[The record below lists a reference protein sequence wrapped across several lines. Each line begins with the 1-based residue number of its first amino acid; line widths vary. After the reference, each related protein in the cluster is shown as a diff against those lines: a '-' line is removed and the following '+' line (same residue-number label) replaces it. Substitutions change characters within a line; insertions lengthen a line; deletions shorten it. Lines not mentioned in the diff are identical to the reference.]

1 MTIHAR
7 LAALSAIVL
16 LPAALQ
22 AQTPAPAP
30 APREDRWTPE
40 LSMKFRGIQ
49 STAVSPAG
57 DRIAY
62 VINQPVMEGEKS
74 EYLAQIW
81 MVSVDGTRNQQFTRG
96 EKSATSPSFSPDGKW
111 LAFTS
116 SRSGKNQVW
125 LISVDGG
132 EAEQLTDVDPGVG
145 GYKWAADGSQIGFTL
160 SDAKTEDEKKA
171 EREKRDVILADQNFK
186 FSHLYVV
193 PLAEDAQGKRTH
205 RQVTKGQFT
214 VGGFDWSP
222 DGRTIAFAHQPDPRL
237 DQGDLSDIS
246 TVEVASGRVSPLI
259 TWVGS
264 DGQPLYSPDGQWIA
278 FVSTG
283 AKAEPIG
290 LGDVHL
296 VAATGGT
303 PRKLAD
309 TPDRSA
315 QLLGWSRDG
324 SQIYAAEFVRT
335 TRQVL
340 ALPVNGSAARPI
352 TSGQGVHGAV
362 SINRS
367 ANRLAFTFETTDVP
381 AEVHTST
388 IASYAPVKLTS
399 VHADVARPPLGKTV
413 LLSWKARDGR
423 EIEGLLTYPIG
434 YQQGRKYPLILNVHG
449 GPAGVFAQSFT
460 GGPGIYMLQYFAQ
473 NGFAILR
480 PNPRGSTG
488 YGKDFR
494 FANFK
499 DWGYG
504 DFQDLMSGV
513 DHAISLG
520 VAHPDSLALM
530 GWSYGGY
537 MTSWAVTQTDRFKA
551 ASMGAGLPNLVS
563 MVTTTDIGDYLV
575 GHMGGEFWDDY
586 DTYEKHSAIYQIKNV
601 KTPTQVI
608 HGQNDLRVP
617 FTQGQEF
624 YRALLRRGVPTE
636 FIILPRTPHGPTEPK
651 LLMEVSPRI
660 LKWFDNHLKR
670 KTQVISN

>member
-1 MTIHAR
+1 MKRHTSS
-7 LAALSAIVL
+7 AALFALVL
-16 LPAALQ
+16 LPVALP
-22 AQTPAPAP
+22 AQTPTPAS
-30 APREDRWTPE
+30 AREDRWTPE

-62 VINQPVMEGEKS
+62 VVNQPVMEGEKS

-81 MVSVDGTRNQQFTRG
+81 VVSVDGTRNLQFTRG
-96 EKSATSPSFSPDGKW
+96 EKSASNPSFSPDGKW

-116 SRSGKNQVW
+116 SRSGKNQLW
-125 LISVDGG
+125 LISVEGG

-145 GYKWAADGSQIGFTL
+145 GYRWSPDGTQIGFTL
-160 SDAKTEDEKKA
+160 ADAKTEDEKKA
-171 EREKRDVILADQNFK
+171 EREKRDVIVADQNFK

-193 PLAEDAQGKRTH
+193 PLARDAQDKRPH

-214 VGGFDWSP
+214 VGSFDWSP

-237 DQGDLSDIS
+237 DQGDLADLS
-246 TVEVASGRVSPLI
+246 TVEVASGRVTPLVS
-259 TWVGS
+259 WQGS

-283 AKAEPIG
+283 AKEEPIG
-290 LGDVHL
+290 LGDVHV
-296 VAATGGT
+296 VAASGGA

-309 TPDRSA
+309 TPDRNA

-340 ALPVNGSAARPI
+340 AIPVNGSAARQI

-362 SINRS
+362 SMNRS

-381 AEVHTST
+381 AEVHTSPL
-388 IASYAPVKLTS
+388 ASYAPVKLTS
-399 VHADVARPPLGKTV
+399 VHAEVPKPPMGRTV
-413 LLSWKARDGR
+413 LLSWKAKDGR

-449 GPAGVFAQSFT
+449 GPRGVFAQDFT

-473 NGFAILR
+473 NGYAILR

-513 DHAISLG
+513 DHVIGLG
-520 VAHPDSLALM
+520 VAHADSLALM

-575 GHMGGEFWDDY
+575 GHMGSEFWDDY
-586 DTYEKHSAIYQIKNV
+586 ETYEKHSAIYQIKNV

-660 LKWFDNHLKR
+660 MKWFDTHLKR
-670 KTQVISN
+670 KMQVISN